1 MVRASLLSRQP
12 EFALLTEFLAMKEAK
27 KAAVLKEKTRKAR
40 QLFNFPESEEVI
52 QGSLEM
58 KIMFWRL
65 L

>member
-1 MVRASLLSRQP
+1 M
-12 EFALLTEFLAMKEAK
+12 LTEFLAMKEAK
-27 KAAVLKEKTRKAR
+27 KAAILKEKTRKAR

-58 KIMFWRL
+58 EIMFLRL